1 MVVNIYL
8 KNDTTRNTG
17 IIFYK
22 NSDLVHTYTIHV
34 DRRIENTKTVG
45 TIYKVFWGIP
55 FTDSESTV
63 PESGNPVGSFFDS
76 LFRIT
81 EYDLDPI
88 KVVIRNGS
96 HPGNHFGTVKW
107 INIH

>member
-45 TIYKVFWGIP
+45 TIYKVF
-55 FTDSESTV
+55 
-63 PESGNPVGSFFDS
+63 
-76 LFRIT
+76 
-81 EYDLDPI
+81 
-88 KVVIRNGS
+88 
-96 HPGNHFGTVKW
+96 
-107 INIH
+107 